1 MKKIS
6 VLLAMVILFVAA
18 FISGCGSSAG
28 DEFIG
33 TWEFKTKT
41 PNETFYVTI
50 EKKSDKN
57 FVINSYVK
65 AMVNN
70 KMHIGGSVH
79 TAEVKDKIL
88 ITDENRVLEIKD
100 ESLIYHDKNILYKK
114 IDKNVLS
121 KEDLFN
127 R

>member
-18 FISGCGSSAG
+18 FISGCGSSVG

-33 TWEFKTKT
+33 TWEFKTDT
-41 PNETFYVTI
+41 PNKTYYVTI
-50 EKKSDKN
+50 EKKSDKI

-88 ITDENRVLEIKD
+88 ITDEDRILEIK
-100 ESLIYHDKNILYKK
+100 EGSLIYHYKDTPYKK
-114 IDKNVLS
+114 IDKNILS
-121 KEDLFN
+121 KEDFFN